1 MRQLFAPDAAPSF
14 SAASSWMPPR
24 WTVIHTSRCSHERCS
39 SHPAAGMMSI
49 VSYAEART
57 YMHDVLLR
65 DTDQM
70 SMRHG
75 LEVRVPLLDHELVQ
89 YVMGLP
95 EAMKLPDA
103 TPKKLLVDALGGDVL
118 PTVARQPKRG
128 FVLPF
133 DPWMRGDLRDFCE
146 HHLGRGGL
154 AGRPLLRPQGVQS
167 VWQSFLNREG
177 ETWSRPWALVVL
189 NAWLESWV

>member
-1 MRQLFAPDAAPSF
+1 MQF
-14 SAASSWMPPR
+14 
-24 WTVIHTSRCSHERCS
+24 
-39 SHPAAGMMSI
+39 

-75 LEVRVPLLDHELVQ
+75 LEVRVPLLDHRLVE

-95 EAMKLPDA
+95 DA
-103 TPKKLLVDALGGDVL
+103 IKRPNGY
-118 PTVARQPKRG
+118 PKRLLMESLRSGLPSDIVDRPKQG

-133 DPWMRGDLRDFCE
+133 DPWMRGELRPLCE
-146 HHLGRGGL
+146 HHLGPDGLQTLGVFRAEGLRG
-154 AGRPLLRPQGVQS
+154 
-167 VWQSFLNREG
+167 VWTSFLNSDGRV
-177 ETWSRPWALVVL
+177 TWSRPWTLVALG
-189 NAWLESWV
+189 SWIEQLGLSA